1 MENLLF
7 NLDSVESSYG
17 ENVLNTV
24 IQIDE
29 RISDIAEF
37 VDKERNHNDFE
48 LSEVTDRLNRL
59 IQKNRDAQMELERQ
73 VQRIEHIKQNLELID
88 ADFSPQSRYLIN
100 YKH

>member
-7 NLDSVESSYG
+7 NLDSVEMSYG
-17 ENVLNTV
+17 DNVLNTV

-29 RISDIAEF
+29 RISEIAEF
-37 VDKERNHNDFE
+37 IDKNRNHSDFQ
-48 LSEVTDRLNRL
+48 LSEITDRLNRL

-73 VQRIEHIKQNLELID
+73 VHRIEHIKQILDLID
-88 ADFSPQSRYLIN
+88 DDFNPQSRYLIN

>member
-7 NLDSVESSYG
+7 NLDSAEASYG

-29 RISDIAEF
+29 RIGDIAEF
-37 VDKERNHNDFE
+37 IDKNRNHNDFE
-48 LSEVTDRLNRL
+48 LSEMTDRLNRL

-73 VQRIEHIKQNLELID
+73 VQRIEHIKQNLELVD
-88 ADFSPQSRYLIN
+88 ADFNPQSRYLIN